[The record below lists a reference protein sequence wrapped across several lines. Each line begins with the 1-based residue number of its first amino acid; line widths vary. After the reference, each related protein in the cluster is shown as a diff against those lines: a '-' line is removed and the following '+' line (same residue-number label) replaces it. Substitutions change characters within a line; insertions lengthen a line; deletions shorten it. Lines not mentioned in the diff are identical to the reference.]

1 MQEIDKKAGE
11 NTTTTKSSFGTLSLT
26 DIASWE
32 PATEVVR
39 EDNSKHHFKVSLP
52 ALQRGSVWKAEQV
65 EKLWDSIFRGYPIG
79 SLLLTNRI
87 EGQGDKRGRYAS
99 NIKSDNYI
107 VGQSEN
113 TKPENNGDI
122 YLHLIDGQQ
131 RVNAITLGFYL
142 PDLDNAEDTSSILWL
157 DLEPKNP
164 DTNTTKEY
172 MFKLTTSAH
181 KWGYRSD
188 ENASRLAYSDI
199 NKFQEIKEELEEK
212 IKNNFH
218 YPISA
223 GLPIPVKFLFK
234 YSEPKNG
241 FDFEK
246 MQRDKWFEYIGLF
259 YQAVNKKNGDLNGGL
274 IKEYKNAIEDKRK
287 NILKILE
294 SLQDYSVPYW
304 LFRNE
309 QNIED
314 IELIFTRVNNQGTSI
329 DQEELQYS
337 IIKSYLPEIEQYLR
351 NLSDNAQLIMG
362 EARMVSLAIRFLSII
377 KTDDNESSNRDNYS
391 RLNIDKIRKIL
402 RSDEEN
408 DVIIKKSIYD
418 FFKSG
423 RLAKIIEF
431 INKNFILDCNNECIE
446 KDKYRIPKYLR
457 ASIIWRSQDIYLF
470 WMLIADK
477 VFEDVKRNKRKD
489 DFLTS
494 SEIKKYIGLSLYIH
508 WFSDKKDRVLNFLI
522 RNTYTFIKKEFSN
535 IDSSEINNSDYI
547 NYMIKIPSIDD
558 FENILDE
565 MLKTFKVFS
574 DQINKPQ
581 ENQEKKNEIFYRH
594 QLITSENNEKYG
606 LFLSRIWLLQ
616 ELLVFVQKSD
626 KDGIIRKNDFDPTNK
641 FLWEAHNR
649 PWDYDHILPSA
660 KLDGRTY
667 GGDYF
672 SFCKIFQNCIGN
684 QMALSFSE
692 NRSKSDSSD
701 EDYLKEKSKNLEL
714 FLDNYTSFC
723 FSQKMWGNEDKSR
736 KFIEAVTKRMFEMY
750 KFWFERLEISAILT
764 LFDKG

>member
-1 MQEIDKKAGE
+1 MEKNDKKTNESIGE
-11 NTTTTKSSFGTLSLT
+11 KRSSFGTLSLK

-39 EDNSKHHFKVSLP
+39 EENSKHHFKVSLP

-65 EKLWDSIFRGYPIG
+65 EKLWDSIFKGYPIG

-99 NIKSDNYI
+99 NIKPDNYI

-113 TKPENNGDI
+113 TKSENNGDI

-234 YSEPKNG
+234 YFDPKNG

-246 MQRDKWFEYIGLF
+246 MQRDKWFEYIDLF
-259 YQAVNKKNGDLNGGL
+259 YQAVNKKNADPNVKL
-274 IKEYKNAIEDKRK
+274 IEKYKDKIK
-287 NILKILE
+287 NILPILK
-294 SLQDYSVPYW
+294 SFQDYSVPYW
-304 LFRNE
+304 LFRNK

-314 IELIFTRVNNQGTSI
+314 IELIFTRVNNQGTSL

-362 EARMVSLAIRFLSII
+362 EARMVSLAIRFLSIT
-377 KTDDNESSNRDNYS
+377 KTDDNESSKIDNYA
-391 RLNIDKIRKIL
+391 RLNIEKIRKIL
-402 RSDEEN
+402 TSDEEN
-408 DVIIKKSIYD
+408 DVILKKSICE

-431 INKNFILDCNNECIE
+431 INKNFILDYDNECDE

-477 VFEDVKRNKRKD
+477 VFDDVKINRRKD

-508 WFSDKKDRVLNFLI
+508 WFSDKKDRVLKFLI
-522 RNTYTFIKKEFSN
+522 KNAYTFIKKEFSN

-547 NYMIKIPSIDD
+547 NDMIKIPDVDNFKRILGWMLCRFNEFSKEVKKKS
-558 FENILDE
+558 ENRDE
-565 MLKTFKVFS
+565 YRYLSQLLT
-574 DQINKPQ
+574 Q
-581 ENQEKKNEIFYRH
+581 EN
-594 QLITSENNEKYG
+594 NNEYYS
-606 LFLSRIWLLQ
+606 FLSKIWLLQ
-616 ELLVFVQKSD
+616 ELLVFVQKED
-626 KDGIIRKNDFDPTNK
+626 ENGIIRVDDFDPTNK

-660 KLDGRTY
+660 KLDRRTY
-667 GGDYF
+667 DGDYLY
-672 SFCKIFQNCIGN
+672 FCKIFQNSIGN

-714 FLDNYTSFC
+714 FLNNYTSFC

-736 KFIEAVTKRMFEMY
+736 KFIEAVTKRMLEMY

-764 LFDKG
+764 LFGKN